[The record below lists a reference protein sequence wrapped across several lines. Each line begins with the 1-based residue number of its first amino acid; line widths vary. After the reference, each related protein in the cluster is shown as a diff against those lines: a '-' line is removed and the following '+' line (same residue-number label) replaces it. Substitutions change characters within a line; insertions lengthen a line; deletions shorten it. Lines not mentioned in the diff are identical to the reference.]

1 MAYIDGNFKTSGA
14 LISHKHVVSI
24 LSAVGDWDKKYI
36 PPASPERIK
45 VYLGVLNPEDEY
57 ANPIRA
63 SKVIFHPDYKFAD
76 NLPVINIA
84 IIELSTSVEFTEYVR
99 PVCLSS
105 VTHGMNLMENSPIYA
120 VGYGRNEKGELTNAR
135 KYARMTTVSK
145 SACKAQF
152 DGQQNFMKESST
164 FCVKGSKD
172 GSPCHQDE
180 SLFVKYNGKWYW
192 KGFSVIRFY
201 LTSNPNTCSIS
212 PVLYEDS
219 AQYTE
224 WIRSQIENYS

>member
-1 MAYIDGNFKTSGA
+1 
-14 LISHKHVVSI
+14 VSI

-45 VYLGVLNPEDEY
+45 VYLGVLKPEEEY
-57 ANPIRA
+57 TTAIKA
-63 SKVIFHPDYKFAD
+63 SKVIFHPGYKFTD
-76 NLPVINIA
+76 SLPMINIA

-99 PVCLSS
+99 PVCLPSLSS
-105 VTHGMNLMENSPIYA
+105 VMHFLESPPIYA

-135 KYARMTTVSK
+135 KYAKMTLISR
-145 SACKAQF
+145 SACKVQF
-152 DGQQNFMKESST
+152 DGQQNFMRESST
-164 FCVKGSKD
+164 FCVKGSEDD

-180 SLFVKYNGKWYW
+180 SIFVKYNGKWYW

-201 LTSNPNTCSIS
+201 LTSNSNICSIS

-219 AQYTE
+219 AQYTD
-224 WIRSQIENYS
+224 WIRNQIENN